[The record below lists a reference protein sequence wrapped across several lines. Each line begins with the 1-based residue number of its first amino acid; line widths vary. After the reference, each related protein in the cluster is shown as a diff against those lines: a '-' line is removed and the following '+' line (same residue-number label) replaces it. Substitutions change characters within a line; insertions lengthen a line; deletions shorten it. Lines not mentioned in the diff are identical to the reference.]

1 LRAIDEIGGPKVLQ
15 PLPVGWTFAGNT
27 PFRRWKRETYRG
39 GASDPFIV
47 HWPARIKAQ
56 GAVRDQYAHIID
68 MVPTVLDLLDVEP
81 PASIRGVA
89 ESPLHGVSF
98 AHTFDDAD
106 AESSRHTQ
114 YFEMLGH
121 RSVYHDG
128 WRAVCP
134 WPGPSFKEAGKGFG
148 EPIPAATLTELDAHG
163 WELYHVA
170 EDLAETRDVAGENRE
185 QLIEM
190 IGRWYVEAGKY
201 EVMPVDGSGLLRAA
215 VEKPMAAP
223 PRDTYVLFP
232 GTQSMPFSPPRACST
247 VRTASPPAPRSHRT
261 VPRELLGRGTAAGGY
276 SFFVKDKQLHYVHNY
291 LGREMF
297 HARLRRAVRV
307 HRNTSPRDRGPER
320 RSDHRRRSRAAPAHG
335 TPIAPGRSPSTA
347 VVRSGVPPDRDL
359 GAHYFAGSGVGWTSD
374 AR

>member
-1 LRAIDEIGGPKVLQ
+1 M
-15 PLPVGWTFAGNT
+15 GWTFAGNT

-56 GAVRDQYAHIID
+56 GAVRDQCAHIID
-68 MVPTVLDLLDVEP
+68 MVPTVLDLLDVGP

-89 ESPLHGVSF
+89 ESPPHGVSF

-106 AESSRHTQ
+106 AESSWHTQ

-148 EPIPAATLTELDAHG
+148 EQIPAATLTELYD
-163 WELYHVA
+163 VA
-170 EDLAETRDVAGENRE
+170 EDFAEDFAETRDVAGENRE

-201 EVMPVDGSGLLRAA
+201 DVMPVDGSGLLRAA

-232 GTQSMPFSPPRACST
+232 GTQSMPFFAAPR
-247 VRTASPPAPRSHRT
+247 VLNRPHGITASAEIPPDGAEG
-261 VPRELLGRGTAAGGY
+261 ELLGRGTTAGGY

-307 HRNTSPRDRGPER
+307 HRDTSPRDRGPER